1 MGAPQ
6 TFRQQVAR
14 TLEIEPDDVAWM
26 PSVTSIEESLLAG
39 REWAD
44 VVVLSPG
51 VKDPDAIG
59 LAEFMVRTSP
69 TTSVVLV
76 RDRSPNGMLPVF
88 MRSGI
93 RDVVD
98 LSRGTLELREA
109 LERAISWSANL
120 RVISLEN
127 GHQEKQQRGVVFSV
141 FSSKGGTGKTFMSTN
156 LAAAIADITQKH
168 TAIVDLDL
176 GMGDVF
182 TYYGKEPEK
191 PLSDIV
197 ALGEKHDREVV
208 MATASQLH
216 DHLWGFGS
224 PQDPTAETVPGES
237 MGKALRAIR
246 DTFAYTIVDS
256 SANYA
261 DHNLATFDLAH
272 TIVLVSGLDVVGIRH
287 LAKAIETLQQVGFPR
302 ERFRIVLNFVDGKV
316 GLEPARVERVMKIT
330 LDSLVPVSRDV
341 PAALN
346 KGRPIY
352 VEDPMHEVSRRIAT
366 LVESLIEAAKTP
378 AEEVGVVNLNG
389 NVFSRR

>member
-1 MGAPQ
+1 
-6 TFRQQVAR
+6 
-14 TLEIEPDDVAWM
+14 
-26 PSVTSIEESLLAG
+26 
-39 REWAD
+39 
-44 VVVLSPG
+44 
-51 VKDPDAIG
+51 
-59 LAEFMVRTSP
+59 
-69 TTSVVLV
+69 
-76 RDRSPNGMLPVF
+76 
-88 MRSGI
+88 
-93 RDVVD
+93 
-98 LSRGTLELREA
+98 
-109 LERAISWSANL
+109 
-120 RVISLEN
+120 
-127 GHQEKQQRGVVFSV
+127 
-141 FSSKGGTGKTFMSTN
+141 
-156 LAAAIADITQKH
+156 
-168 TAIVDLDL
+168 
-176 GMGDVF
+176 
-182 TYYGKEPEK
+182 
-191 PLSDIV
+191 
-197 ALGEKHDREVV
+197 

-224 PQDPTAETVPGES
+224 PQDPTAETVPGEA

-330 LDSLVPVSRDV
+330 LDSLVPASRDV

-352 VEDPMHEVSRRIAT
+352 VEDPKHEVSRRIAT
-366 LVESLIEAAKTP
+366 LAESLIEAAKTP